1 MTTADRSPRVLVVD
15 DDQAIRLVCRVN
27 LELDGFRVLEAASLA
42 DARLVLE
49 TEPVEVVLLDLNLG
63 TERAD
68 ELVDELRRRKP
79 PVPVVLVTGSS
90 DAPRPDGPEADA
102 TLAKPFEIEELTATI
117 RRLTALT
124 TAER

>member
-1 MTTADRSPRVLVVD
+1 VTTADRSPRVLVVD